1 MSTIQQ
7 ILESAIQLFSQLDS
21 ARLEAEVLLSHV
33 LRVKRSY
40 LYTWPHCLLTA
51 HQISQF
57 QALCQR
63 RLQGEPIAYLI
74 GHKEFWSLELHVT
87 PATLI
92 PRPETELLV
101 EQALARLPIQSD
113 AQVVD
118 LGTGSG
124 AIALAIARERPHCRV
139 LATDNAPEALV
150 IAQQNAQH
158 LGLHQVQFRVSDW
171 WQTLDQVTA
180 AVVVSN
186 PPYVATTDPHLN
198 QGDVRYEPRHA
209 LISGKDG
216 LAAIRLLI
224 TQSLVHLEPKGW
236 LLLEHG
242 YNQAAAVQ
250 KLLTR
255 QGYAM
260 ITTYPDLAGQPRVTV
275 GQKP

>member
-1 MSTIQQ
+1 MPTIQA
-7 ILESAIQLFSQLDS
+7 ILESAIQLFPQLDTT
-21 ARLEAEVLLSHV
+21 RLEVEVLLCHV

-40 LYTWPHCLLTA
+40 LYTWPDCLLTT
-51 HQISQF
+51 HQINQF

-74 GHKEFWSLELHVT
+74 GYKEFWSLELQVT

-101 EQALARLPIQSD
+101 EQALARLPIDSD

-124 AIALAIARERPHCRV
+124 AIALAIAQERPHCRV
-139 LATDNAPEALV
+139 LATDNAPEALA
-150 IAQQNAQH
+150 IAQQNAQR
-158 LGLHQVQFRVSDW
+158 LRLHQLQFRVSDW
-171 WQTLDQVTA
+171 WQALNQVTA
-180 AVVVSN
+180 TVVVSN
-186 PPYVATTDPHLN
+186 PPYVAITDPHLT
-198 QGDVRYEPRHA
+198 QGDVRHEPRQA
-209 LISGKDG
+209 LIAGKDG
-216 LAAIRLLI
+216 LAALRLLI
-224 TQSLVHLEPKGW
+224 TQSWVHLELSGW

-250 KLLTR
+250 KLLAR
-255 QGYAM
+255 QGYQM

-275 GQKP
+275 GQKL

>member
-1 MSTIQQ
+1 MPTIQQ
-7 ILESAIQLFSQLDS
+7 VLEAAIPLFPQLDS
-21 ARLEAEVLLSHV
+21 ARLEAEVLLGHV

-40 LYTWPHCLLTA
+40 LYTWPNGLLTT

-57 QALCQR
+57 QTLCQR
-63 RLQGEPIAYLI
+63 RLQGEPIAYLL
-74 GHKEFWSLELHVT
+74 GHKEFWSLELQVT

-101 EQALARLPIQSD
+101 EQALARLPLQSD

-139 LATDNAPEALV
+139 LATDNAPEALN
-150 IAQQNAQH
+150 IAQQNAQR
-158 LGLHQVQFRVSDW
+158 LGLQQVQFRVSDW
-171 WQTLDQVTA
+171 WQALDQVTA

-186 PPYVATTDPHLN
+186 PPYIASTDPHLT

-209 LISGKDG
+209 LIAGKDG

-224 TQSLVHLEPKGW
+224 AQSLVQLESKGW

-242 YNQAAAVQ
+242 YNQATAVQ

-255 QGYAM
+255 HGYQM

>member
-1 MSTIQQ
+1 MPTIQA
-7 ILESAIQLFSQLDS
+7 ILESAIPLFSQLDTT
-21 ARLEAEVLLSHV
+21 RLEVEVLLCHV

-40 LYTWPHCLLTA
+40 LYTWPDCLLTT
-51 HQISQF
+51 HQIKQF

-63 RLQGEPIAYLI
+63 RRQGEPIAYLI
-74 GHKEFWSLELHVT
+74 GHKEFWSLDLQVT

-101 EQALARLPIQSD
+101 EQALARLPIDSD

-124 AIALAIARERPHCRV
+124 AIALAIAQERPRCRV
-139 LATDNAPEALV
+139 LATDNAPEALA
-150 IAQQNAQH
+150 IAQQNAQR
-158 LGLHQVQFRVSDW
+158 LRLHQIQFQVSDW
-171 WQTLDQVTA
+171 WQALNQVTA
-180 AVVVSN
+180 TVVVSN
-186 PPYVATTDPHLN
+186 PPYVAITDPHLT
-198 QGDVRYEPRHA
+198 QGDVRYEPRQA
-209 LISGKDG
+209 LIAGKDG

-224 TQSLVHLEPKGW
+224 TQSWVHLELSGW

-250 KLLTR
+250 KLLAR
-255 QGYAM
+255 QGYQM

-275 GQKP
+275 GQKL